1 MRHPLAA
8 VERRTIKRN
17 GDEASENGGWEAA
30 AGTATGA
37 PSVAT
42 RCARGG
48 EIEIPTMVLL
58 LTVFY

>member
-8 VERRTIKRN
+8 VERRKIEQN
-17 GDEASENGGWEAA
+17 VDEASEKGGWEAVA
-30 AGTATGA
+30 AGTMTGA

-48 EIEIPTMVLL
+48 EIEID
-58 LTVFY
+58 